1 LQNNWTA
8 FSRAEVRAGTGTILF
23 LSKLMIQNW
32 IEFGFCV
39 PDCPQNIQPKRKV
52 RIATVRGLL
61 CCSRSLRVYASK
73 QLAQQQNNKEVS
85 TVYNET
91 GGLRPDTASDPN
103 SAQNLQTAR
112 QDVAHVYENTNG
124 NGFQSSDQL
133 SGREKAAIKN
143 GDPTAVASMA
153 SSQQAVAAAHQDRT
167 DPTKGATHI
176 YLFDLSPNST
186 QRVPAWVRNGNPTT
200 VQGPFINAAG
210 GGMYAPVRWY

>member
-1 LQNNWTA
+1 
-8 FSRAEVRAGTGTILF
+8 
-23 LSKLMIQNW
+23 
-32 IEFGFCV
+32 
-39 PDCPQNIQPKRKV
+39 
-52 RIATVRGLL
+52 
-61 CCSRSLRVYASK
+61 
-73 QLAQQQNNKEVS
+73 LAQQQNNKEVS